1 MYDNAEEKSYM
12 KTSIFIAWLTL
23 FTALTISGVAIYYSV
38 SGLAAIF
45 SAAVIPIIVMGG
57 VLEVSKLVT
66 AVWLHRYW
74 GIATWWLKTY
84 LSIAVLVL
92 MLITSIGIFGFLS
105 KAHDTASGNATE
117 AIATVQ
123 RIDGQIAREENRIQ
137 ILEDRIAGLQSGNGF
152 DVSSSIEQQQEII
165 SGARGA
171 VQADIDYN
179 QTQITAINERL
190 DRDLEA
196 LETSLTADIQVQTD
210 KLVPLDELVASYRDE
225 EDSGFI
231 NRTDNRGEA
240 ERVLQEQKPE
250 RDAIAA
256 EITRLR
262 DSARDREAELRR
274 EASVAVREAQGNIND
289 YRAQTQETVDA
300 ATAEINRLRE
310 QSNSSQDDD
319 LAQIDE
325 WNVTI
330 DNIYNTIDS
339 LRDEKFDSEQAVR
352 LVESEVGPIRYIAEF
367 FTGTED
373 ADASLLET
381 AVSWLI
387 MVIIFVFDPLAVL
400 LLIASQY
407 TFEQRRKENQSLE
420 KPEPTDDPDPEPLG
434 SGFDMGPFGSE
445 HGRQHMLNS
454 KDNDIP
460 DLEDYDKMQKDIQ
473 SSPPSAVDDAANVMS
488 GFDLDFSKL
497 EPSVEEAKK
506 AFDNWE
512 LSKFHK
518 KLEKEVSVENDQV
531 SEPVPE
537 PVLEEP
543 EVITEDPE
551 LQAKIEETKQA
562 FKEYEGNKV
571 EEEVEEGPRVS
582 QGVTYEKVRDSD
594 YYIDPEGKQIHENAI
609 KEMHPELFLQADS
622 GARQAGTSF
631 GTTFPLIAV
640 KGDIFV
646 RVDQMPNRVF
656 KFEGKDWME
665 IDKELSDSYTF
676 DEEYIKYIIAQIK
689 TGEYDIDL
697 LSEAERYQVEVYL
710 TKNSG

>member
-1 MYDNAEEKSYM
+1 MNRAKYYDESINAKEPKNM
-12 KTSIFIAWLTL
+12 KANLFIAWLTL
-23 FTALTISGVAIYYSV
+23 LTALTISGVAIYYSV

-45 SAAVIPIIVMGG
+45 SAAVIPIIIMGG

-66 AVWLHRYW
+66 AVWLHRFW

-84 LSIAVLVL
+84 LSIAVVVL

-117 AIATVQ
+117 AIATVN

-137 ILEDRIAGLQSGNGF
+137 ILEDRINGLQSGDGF
-152 DVSSSIEQQQEII
+152 DVSSSIAQQQEII

-262 DSARDREAELRR
+262 DSARDRESELRR

-325 WNVTI
+325 WNITI

-339 LRDEKFDSEQAVR
+339 LRDEKFESEQAVR

-407 TFEQRRKENQSLE
+407 TFEQRRKENPSLE
-420 KPEPTDDPDPEPLG
+420 KSEIDDGPEPLQE
-434 SGFDMGPFGSE
+434 SVINQELEEAVE
-445 HGRQHMLNS
+445 HFAR
-454 KDNDIP
+454 P
-460 DLEDYDKMQKDIQ
+460 E
-473 SSPPSAVDDAANVMS
+473 
-488 GFDLDFSKL
+488 LDFTLL
-497 EPSVEEAKK
+497 ETRIEQAQK
-506 AFDNWE
+506 AIKDWE
-512 LSKFHK
+512 DSQ
-518 KLEKEVSVENDQV
+518 KEVLDSIEEVE
-531 SEPVPE
+531 PE
-537 PVLEEP
+537 PAEPEP
-543 EVITEDPE
+543 EVEEVETE
-551 LQAKIEETKQA
+551 
-562 FKEYEGNKV
+562 FKEYEGNK
-571 EEEVEEGPRVS
+571 EEETPEPEEIETT
-582 QGVTYEKVRDSD
+582 GVTIEQVISPDDESD
-594 YYIDPEGKQIHENAI
+594 YMLDPEGRSIHKDAL
-609 KEMHPELFLQADS
+609 KSLHPELFLQTDNSNAS
-622 GARQAGTSF
+622 STSF
-631 GTTFPLIAV
+631 GESFPTVAM
-640 KGDIFV
+640 KGDTFV
-646 RVDQMPNRVF
+646 RVDQMPNRVY
-656 KFEGKDWME
+656 KFEGKAWIE
-665 IDKELSDSYTF
+665 IQKEGTDTYLYN
-676 DEEYIKYIIAQIK
+676 EEYINHLVEKIQ
-689 TGEYDIDL
+689 TGEYDVDL
-697 LSEAERYQVEVYL
+697 LSDSERQQIEIYL
-710 TKNSG
+710 QNDKKG

>member
-45 SAAVIPIIVMGG
+45 SAAVIPIIIMGG

-105 KAHDTASGNATE
+105 KAHDTASGNATD
-117 AIATVQ
+117 AIATVE
-123 RIDGQIAREENRIQ
+123 RIDGQIAREENRIL
-137 ILEDRIAGLQSGNGF
+137 ILEERIAGLQSGEGF
-152 DVSSSIEQQQEII
+152 DVSASITQQETIRD
-165 SGARGA
+165 GAWER
-171 VQADIDYN
+171 VQGDIDYA
-179 QTQITAINERL
+179 QGQI
-190 DRDLEA
+190 D
-196 LETSLTADIQVQTD
+196 
-210 KLVPLDELVASYRDE
+210 
-225 EDSGFI
+225 
-231 NRTDNRGEA
+231 
-240 ERVLQEQKPE
+240 
-250 RDAIAA
+250 
-256 EITRLR
+256 RLR
-262 DSARDREAELRR
+262 DQLAVLDEAVNDLRNRGVEVITTDEGGTFRRAETETIDYVAQAEALYEQQKPQRESIADDI
-274 EASVAVREAQGNIND
+274 ATQQGNID
-289 YRAQTQETVDA
+289 RYRAQAQTTINDA
-300 ATAEINRLRE
+300 NAEINRLRE
-310 QSNSSQDDD
+310 QSTSSQDDD
-319 LAQIDE
+319 LNKIDE
-325 WNVTI
+325 WNADI
-330 DNIYNTIDS
+330 DNIYNVIDQ
-339 LRDEKFDSEQAVR
+339 LKDEKFESEQAVR

-367 FTGTED
+367 FTGTEE
-373 ADASLLET
+373 ADNNLLET

-434 SGFDMGPFGSE
+434 SGFDMEPFGSE
-445 HGRQHMLNS
+445 HGRQHMLKS
-454 KDNDIP
+454 KNDFP
-460 DLEDYDKMQKDIQ
+460 KDALEDYDKMQEDMQSKA
-473 SSPPSAVDDAANVMS
+473 SSPPSAVEDAANVMS
-488 GFDLDFSKL
+488 GFDLDFTKL
-497 EPSVEEAKK
+497 EPSVEEAKQ
-506 AFDNWE
+506 AFENWE

-518 KLEKEVSVENDQV
+518 RLEEEVSVENDQV

-551 LQAKIEETKQA
+551 LQAKIDETKQA

-571 EEEVEEGPRVS
+571 EEEVEEPARVS
-582 QGVTYEKVRDSD
+582 QGVTYEKVRDSE

-609 KEMHPELFLQADS
+609 KEMHPELQLQEDS

-665 IDKELSDSYTF
+665 IDKESTDSYTF

>member
-1 MYDNAEEKSYM
+1 MNRAKYYDESINAKEPKNM
-12 KTSIFIAWLTL
+12 KANLFIAWLTL
-23 FTALTISGVAIYYSV
+23 LTALTISGVAIYYSV

-45 SAAVIPIIVMGG
+45 SAAVIPIIIMGG

-66 AVWLHRYW
+66 AVWLHRFW

-84 LSIAVLVL
+84 LSIAVVVL

-117 AIATVQ
+117 AIATVN

-137 ILEDRIAGLQSGNGF
+137 ILEDRINGLQSGDGF
-152 DVSSSIEQQQEII
+152 DVSSSIAQQQEII

-262 DSARDREAELRR
+262 DSARDRESELRR

-325 WNVTI
+325 WNITI

-339 LRDEKFDSEQAVR
+339 LRDEKFESEQAVR

-407 TFEQRRKENQSLE
+407 TFEQRRKENPSLE
-420 KPEPTDDPDPEPLG
+420 KSEIDDGPEPLQE
-434 SGFDMGPFGSE
+434 SVINQELEEAVE
-445 HGRQHMLNS
+445 HFAR
-454 KDNDIP
+454 P
-460 DLEDYDKMQKDIQ
+460 E
-473 SSPPSAVDDAANVMS
+473 
-488 GFDLDFSKL
+488 LDFTLL
-497 EPSVEEAKK
+497 ETRIEQAQK
-506 AFDNWE
+506 AIKDWE
-512 LSKFHK
+512 DSQ
-518 KLEKEVSVENDQV
+518 KEVLDSIEEVE
-531 SEPVPE
+531 PE
-537 PVLEEP
+537 PAEP
-543 EVITEDPE
+543 EVEEVETE
-551 LQAKIEETKQA
+551 
-562 FKEYEGNKV
+562 FKEYEGNK
-571 EEEVEEGPRVS
+571 EEETPEPEEIETT
-582 QGVTYEKVRDSD
+582 GVTIEQVISPDDESD
-594 YYIDPEGKQIHENAI
+594 YMLDPEGRSIHKDAL
-609 KEMHPELFLQADS
+609 KSLHPELFLQTDNSNAS
-622 GARQAGTSF
+622 STSF
-631 GTTFPLIAV
+631 GESFPTVAM
-640 KGDIFV
+640 KGDTFV
-646 RVDQMPNRVF
+646 RVDQMPNRVY
-656 KFEGKDWME
+656 KFEGKAWIE
-665 IDKELSDSYTF
+665 IQKEGTDTYLYN
-676 DEEYIKYIIAQIK
+676 EEYINHLVEKIQ
-689 TGEYDIDL
+689 TGEYDVDL
-697 LSEAERYQVEVYL
+697 LSDSERQQIEIYL
-710 TKNSG
+710 QNDKKG

>member
-1 MYDNAEEKSYM
+1 
-12 KTSIFIAWLTL
+12 
-23 FTALTISGVAIYYSV
+23 
-38 SGLAAIF
+38 
-45 SAAVIPIIVMGG
+45 MGG

-66 AVWLHRYW
+66 AVWLHRFW

-84 LSIAVLVL
+84 LSIAVVVL

-117 AIATVQ
+117 AIATVT
-123 RIDGQIAREENRIQ
+123 RIDGQIAREENRIE
-137 ILEDRIAGLQSGNGF
+137 ILEDRINGLQSGEGF
-152 DVSSSIEQQQEII
+152 DVSSSISQQQEII

-210 KLVPLDELVASYRDE
+210 KLVPLDDLVASYRDE

-250 RDAIAA
+250 RDAIAS

-262 DSARDREAELRR
+262 DSTRDREAELRR

-319 LAQIDE
+319 LEQIDE
-325 WNVTI
+325 WNLTI
-330 DNIYNTIDS
+330 DDIYNTIDS
-339 LRDEKFDSEQAVR
+339 LRDEKFESEQAVR

-367 FTGTED
+367 FTGTDD

-407 TFEQRRKENQSLE
+407 TFEQRRKENPSLE
-420 KPEPTDDPDPEPLG
+420 KSEIDDGPEPLQE
-434 SGFDMGPFGSE
+434 SVINQELEEAVE
-445 HGRQHMLNS
+445 HFAR
-454 KDNDIP
+454 P
-460 DLEDYDKMQKDIQ
+460 E
-473 SSPPSAVDDAANVMS
+473 
-488 GFDLDFSKL
+488 LDFTALETRIKL
-497 EPSVEEAKK
+497 AKK
-506 AFDNWE
+506 SIKDWE
-512 LSKFHK
+512 DSQQEIF
-518 KLEKEVSVENDQV
+518 EVAEEV
-531 SEPVPE
+531 
-537 PVLEEP
+537 EP
-543 EVITEDPE
+543 EVEEVETE
-551 LQAKIEETKQA
+551 

-571 EEEVEEGPRVS
+571 EEETPEPEDIETT
-582 QGVTYEKVRDSD
+582 GVTIEQVKSEADESD
-594 YYIDPEGKQIHENAI
+594 YMLDPEGRSIHKDAL
-609 KEMHPELFLQADS
+609 KSLHPELFLQTDNSNAS
-622 GARQAGTSF
+622 STSF
-631 GTTFPLIAV
+631 GESFPTVAM
-640 KGDIFV
+640 KGDTFV
-646 RVDQMPNRVF
+646 RVDQMPNRVY
-656 KFEGKDWME
+656 KFEGKAWIE
-665 IDKELSDSYTF
+665 IQKEGTDTYLYN
-676 DEEYIKYIIAQIK
+676 EEYINHLVEKIQ
-689 TGEYDIDL
+689 TGEYDVDL
-697 LSEAERYQVEVYL
+697 LSDSERQQIEIYL
-710 TKNSG
+710 QNDKKG

>member
-1 MYDNAEEKSYM
+1 MNRAKYYDKSINAKEPKNM
-12 KTSIFIAWLTL
+12 KANLFIAWLTL
-23 FTALTISGVAIYYSV
+23 LTALTISGVAIYYSV

-45 SAAVIPIIVMGG
+45 SAAVIPIIIMGG

-66 AVWLHRYW
+66 AVWLHRFW

-84 LSIAVLVL
+84 LSIAVVVL

-117 AIATVQ
+117 AIATVT
-123 RIDGQIAREENRIQ
+123 RIDGQIAREENRIE
-137 ILEDRIAGLQSGNGF
+137 ILEDRINGLQSGDGF
-152 DVSSSIEQQQEII
+152 DVSSSISQQQEII

-210 KLVPLDELVASYRDE
+210 KLVPLDDLVASYRDE

-250 RDAIAA
+250 RDAIAS

-262 DSARDREAELRR
+262 DSTRDREAELRR

-319 LAQIDE
+319 LEQIDE
-325 WNVTI
+325 WNLTI
-330 DNIYNTIDS
+330 DDIYNTIDS
-339 LRDEKFDSEQAVR
+339 LRDEKFESEQAVR

-367 FTGTED
+367 FTGTDD

-407 TFEQRRKENQSLE
+407 TFEQRRKENPSLE
-420 KPEPTDDPDPEPLG
+420 KSEIDDGPEPLQE
-434 SGFDMGPFGSE
+434 SVINQELEEAVE
-445 HGRQHMLNS
+445 HFAR
-454 KDNDIP
+454 P
-460 DLEDYDKMQKDIQ
+460 E
-473 SSPPSAVDDAANVMS
+473 
-488 GFDLDFSKL
+488 LDFTALETRIKL
-497 EPSVEEAKK
+497 AKK
-506 AFDNWE
+506 SIKDWE
-512 LSKFHK
+512 DSQQEIF
-518 KLEKEVSVENDQV
+518 EVAEEV
-531 SEPVPE
+531 
-537 PVLEEP
+537 EP
-543 EVITEDPE
+543 EVEEVETE
-551 LQAKIEETKQA
+551 

-571 EEEVEEGPRVS
+571 EEETPEPEDIETT
-582 QGVTYEKVRDSD
+582 GVTIEQVKSEADESD
-594 YYIDPEGKQIHENAI
+594 YMLDPEGRSIHKDAL
-609 KEMHPELFLQADS
+609 KSLHPELFLQTDNSNAS
-622 GARQAGTSF
+622 STSF
-631 GTTFPLIAV
+631 GESFPTVAM
-640 KGDIFV
+640 KGDTFV
-646 RVDQMPNRVF
+646 RVDQMPNRVY
-656 KFEGKDWME
+656 KFEGKAWIE
-665 IDKELSDSYTF
+665 IQKEGTDTYLYN
-676 DEEYIKYIIAQIK
+676 EEYINHLVEKIQ
-689 TGEYDIDL
+689 TGEYDVDL
-697 LSEAERYQVEVYL
+697 LSDSERQQIEIYL
-710 TKNSG
+710 QNDKKG

>member
-1 MYDNAEEKSYM
+1 MNKESQFLAY
-12 KTSIFIAWLTL
+12 LTL
-23 FTALTISGVAIYYSV
+23 VTALTISGVAIYYSV

-45 SAAVIPIIVMGG
+45 SAAVIPIIIMGG

-74 GIATWWLKTY
+74 AISTWWLKAY

-117 AIATVQ
+117 AIATVT
-123 RIDGQIAREENRIQ
+123 RIDGQIAREENRIE
-137 ILEDRIAGLQSGNGF
+137 ILEDRINSLQSSDGF

-165 SGARGA
+165 AGARDA

-196 LETSLTADIQVQTD
+196 LETSLTADIKVQTD
-210 KLVPLDELVASYRDE
+210 KLIPLDDLVASYRDE
-225 EDSGFI
+225 EDSGFL

-240 ERVLQEQKPE
+240 ERVLQEQKLE

-256 EITRLR
+256 EINRLR
-262 DSARDREAELRR
+262 DSTRERESELRR

-289 YRAQTQETVDA
+289 YRAQTQSTVDA

-319 LAQIDE
+319 LTQIDD
-325 WNVTI
+325 WNITI
-330 DNIYNTIDS
+330 DNIYTTIDT
-339 LRDEKFDSEQAVR
+339 LKDEKFESEQAVR

-407 TFEQRRKENQSLE
+407 TFEQRRKERFPDGEPELK
-420 KPEPTDDPDPEPLG
+420 KPEPFKESLVTQELEEAVEHFARPE
-434 SGFDMGPFGSE
+434 
-445 HGRQHMLNS
+445 
-454 KDNDIP
+454 
-460 DLEDYDKMQKDIQ
+460 
-473 SSPPSAVDDAANVMS
+473 
-488 GFDLDFSKL
+488 LDFTSL
-497 EPSVEEAKK
+497 QTRIDLAKK
-506 AFDNWE
+506 AVSDWE
-512 LSKFHK
+512 KSQKELT
-518 KLEKEVSVENDQV
+518 EVSAEKNQV
-531 SEPVPE
+531 SEPV
-537 PVLEEP
+537 V
-543 EVITEDPE
+543 
-551 LQAKIEETKQA
+551 
-562 FKEYEGNKV
+562 
-571 EEEVEEGPRVS
+571 EEVEKPKPAIIATEIETE
-582 QGVTYEKVRDSD
+582 GVTTLIPEKVDNDSD
-594 YYIDPEGKQIHENAI
+594 YTLDPDGKSIRKDAL
-609 KEMHPELFLQADS
+609 KSMHPELFLNTDT
-622 GARQAGTSF
+622 ARASSTKF
-631 GTTFPLIAV
+631 GQEFPLTAT

-646 RVDQMPNRVF
+646 RVDQMPNRVY
-656 KFEGKDWME
+656 KFEGKSWIEME
-665 IDKELSDSYTF
+665 KEASDTYLY
-676 DEEYIKYIIAQIK
+676 DEEYIKHLVAKIQ
-689 TGEYDIDL
+689 TGEYDVDL
-697 LSEAERYQVEVYL
+697 LSDSERQQIEIYL
-710 TKNSG
+710 TDNKG

>member
-1 MYDNAEEKSYM
+1 MNRAKYYDESINAKEPKNM
-12 KTSIFIAWLTL
+12 KANLFIAWLTL
-23 FTALTISGVAIYYSV
+23 LTALTISGVAIYYSV

-45 SAAVIPIIVMGG
+45 SAAVIPIIIMGG

-66 AVWLHRYW
+66 AVWLHRFW

-84 LSIAVLVL
+84 LSIAVVVL

-117 AIATVQ
+117 AIATVT
-123 RIDGQIAREENRIQ
+123 RIDGQIAREENRIE
-137 ILEDRIAGLQSGNGF
+137 ILEDRINGLQSGDGF
-152 DVSSSIEQQQEII
+152 DVSSSISQQQEII

-210 KLVPLDELVASYRDE
+210 KLVPLDDLVASYRDE

-262 DSARDREAELRR
+262 DSTRDREAELRR

-319 LAQIDE
+319 LEQIDE
-325 WNVTI
+325 WNLTI
-330 DNIYNTIDS
+330 DDIYNTIDS
-339 LRDEKFDSEQAVR
+339 LRDEKFESEQAVR

-367 FTGTED
+367 FTGTDD

-407 TFEQRRKENQSLE
+407 TFEQRRKENPSLE
-420 KPEPTDDPDPEPLG
+420 KSEIDDEPEPLQE
-434 SGFDMGPFGSE
+434 SVINQELEEAVE
-445 HGRQHMLNS
+445 HFAR
-454 KDNDIP
+454 P
-460 DLEDYDKMQKDIQ
+460 E
-473 SSPPSAVDDAANVMS
+473 
-488 GFDLDFSKL
+488 LDFTALETRIKL
-497 EPSVEEAKK
+497 AKK
-506 AFDNWE
+506 SIKDWE
-512 LSKFHK
+512 DSQQEIF
-518 KLEKEVSVENDQV
+518 EVAEEV
-531 SEPVPE
+531 
-537 PVLEEP
+537 EP
-543 EVITEDPE
+543 EVEEVETE
-551 LQAKIEETKQA
+551 

-571 EEEVEEGPRVS
+571 EEETPEPEDIETT
-582 QGVTYEKVRDSD
+582 GVTIEQVKSEADESD
-594 YYIDPEGKQIHENAI
+594 YMLDPEGRSIHKDAL
-609 KEMHPELFLQADS
+609 KSLHPELFLQTDNSNAS
-622 GARQAGTSF
+622 STSF
-631 GTTFPLIAV
+631 GESFPTVAM
-640 KGDIFV
+640 KGDTFV
-646 RVDQMPNRVF
+646 RVDQMPNRVY
-656 KFEGKDWME
+656 KFEGKAWIE
-665 IDKELSDSYTF
+665 IQKEGTDTYLYN
-676 DEEYIKYIIAQIK
+676 EEYINHLVEKIQ
-689 TGEYDIDL
+689 TGEYDVDL
-697 LSEAERYQVEVYL
+697 LSDSERQQIEIYL
-710 TKNSG
+710 QNDKKG

>member
-1 MYDNAEEKSYM
+1 MNRAKYYDESINAKEPKNM
-12 KTSIFIAWLTL
+12 KANLFIAWLTL
-23 FTALTISGVAIYYSV
+23 LTALTISGVAIYYSV

-45 SAAVIPIIVMGG
+45 SAAVIPIIIMGG

-66 AVWLHRYW
+66 AVWLHRFW

-84 LSIAVLVL
+84 LSVAVVVL

-117 AIATVQ
+117 AIATVN

-137 ILEDRIAGLQSGNGF
+137 ILEDRINGLQSGDGF
-152 DVSSSIEQQQEII
+152 DVSSSIAQQQEII

-262 DSARDREAELRR
+262 DSARDRESELRR

-325 WNVTI
+325 WNITI

-339 LRDEKFDSEQAVR
+339 LRDEKFESEQAVR

-407 TFEQRRKENQSLE
+407 TFEQRRKENPSLE
-420 KPEPTDDPDPEPLG
+420 KSEIDDGPEPLQE
-434 SGFDMGPFGSE
+434 SVINQELEEAVE
-445 HGRQHMLNS
+445 HFAR
-454 KDNDIP
+454 P
-460 DLEDYDKMQKDIQ
+460 E
-473 SSPPSAVDDAANVMS
+473 
-488 GFDLDFSKL
+488 LDFTLL
-497 EPSVEEAKK
+497 ETRIEQAQK
-506 AFDNWE
+506 AIKDWE
-512 LSKFHK
+512 DSQ
-518 KLEKEVSVENDQV
+518 KEVLDSIEEVE
-531 SEPVPE
+531 PE
-537 PVLEEP
+537 PAEP
-543 EVITEDPE
+543 EVEEVETE
-551 LQAKIEETKQA
+551 
-562 FKEYEGNKV
+562 FKEYEGNK
-571 EEEVEEGPRVS
+571 EEETPEPEEIETT
-582 QGVTYEKVRDSD
+582 GVTIEQVISPDDESD
-594 YYIDPEGKQIHENAI
+594 YMLDPEGRSIHKDAL
-609 KEMHPELFLQADS
+609 KSLHPELFLQTDNSKAS
-622 GARQAGTSF
+622 STSF
-631 GTTFPLIAV
+631 GESFPTVAM
-640 KGDIFV
+640 KGDTFV
-646 RVDQMPNRVF
+646 RVDQMPNRVY
-656 KFEGKDWME
+656 KFEGKAWIE
-665 IDKELSDSYTF
+665 IQKEGTDTYLYN
-676 DEEYIKYIIAQIK
+676 EEYINHLVEKIQ
-689 TGEYDIDL
+689 TGEYDVDL
-697 LSEAERYQVEVYL
+697 LSDSERQQIEIYL
-710 TKNSG
+710 QNDKKG

>member
-1 MYDNAEEKSYM
+1 MKRAKYYDESINAKEPKNM
-12 KTSIFIAWLTL
+12 KANLFIAWLTL
-23 FTALTISGVAIYYSV
+23 LTALTISGVAIYYSV

-45 SAAVIPIIVMGG
+45 SAAVIPIIIMGG

-66 AVWLHRYW
+66 AVWLHRFW

-84 LSIAVLVL
+84 LSIAVVVL

-117 AIATVQ
+117 AIATVT
-123 RIDGQIAREENRIQ
+123 RIDGQIAREENRIE
-137 ILEDRIAGLQSGNGF
+137 ILEDRINGLQSGDGF
-152 DVSSSIEQQQEII
+152 DVSSSISQQQEII

-210 KLVPLDELVASYRDE
+210 KLVPLDDLVASYRDE
-225 EDSGFI
+225 EDTGFI

-262 DSARDREAELRR
+262 NSARDREAELRR

-319 LAQIDE
+319 LEQIDE
-325 WNVTI
+325 WNLTI
-330 DNIYNTIDS
+330 DGIYNTIDS
-339 LRDEKFDSEQAVR
+339 LRDEKFESEQAVR

-373 ADASLLET
+373 ADAGLLET

-407 TFEQRRKENQSLE
+407 TFEQRRKENPSLE
-420 KPEPTDDPDPEPLG
+420 KFEIDDGPEPLQE
-434 SGFDMGPFGSE
+434 SVINQELEEAVE
-445 HGRQHMLNS
+445 HFAR
-454 KDNDIP
+454 P
-460 DLEDYDKMQKDIQ
+460 E
-473 SSPPSAVDDAANVMS
+473 
-488 GFDLDFSKL
+488 LDFTALETRIKL
-497 EPSVEEAKK
+497 AKK
-506 AFDNWE
+506 AIKDWE
-512 LSKFHK
+512 DSQQEIF
-518 KLEKEVSVENDQV
+518 EVAEEVE
-531 SEPVPE
+531 P
-537 PVLEEP
+537 EP
-543 EVITEDPE
+543 EVEEVETE
-551 LQAKIEETKQA
+551 

-571 EEEVEEGPRVS
+571 EEETPEPEDIETT
-582 QGVTYEKVRDSD
+582 GVTIEQVKSEDDESD
-594 YYIDPEGKQIHENAI
+594 YMLDPEGRSIHKDAL
-609 KEMHPELFLQADS
+609 KSLHPELFLQTDNSNAS
-622 GARQAGTSF
+622 STSF
-631 GTTFPLIAV
+631 GESFPTVAM
-640 KGDIFV
+640 KGDTFV
-646 RVDQMPNRVF
+646 RVDQMPNRVY
-656 KFEGKDWME
+656 KFEGNAWIE
-665 IDKELSDSYTF
+665 IQKEGTDTYLYN
-676 DEEYIKYIIAQIK
+676 EEYINHLVEKIQ
-689 TGEYDIDL
+689 TGEYDVDL
-697 LSEAERYQVEVYL
+697 LSDSERQQIEIYL
-710 TKNSG
+710 QNDKKG

>member
-1 MYDNAEEKSYM
+1 MYDNAEETNYM

-23 FTALTISGVAIYYSV
+23 VTALTISGVAIYYSV

-45 SAAVIPIIVMGG
+45 SAAVIPIIIMGG

-123 RIDGQIAREENRIQ
+123 RIDGQIAREENRIE
-137 ILEDRIAGLQSGNGF
+137 ILEDRIAGLNSGDGF
-152 DVSSSIEQQQEII
+152 DVSGSITQQQEII
-165 SGARGA
+165 AGARGA

-190 DRDLEA
+190 DRYLEA

-250 RDAIAA
+250 RDAIAT

-262 DSARDREAELRR
+262 DSARDRESELRR

-289 YRAQTQETVDA
+289 YRAQTQDTVDA
-300 ATAEINRLRE
+300 ATAEINRLRQ

-319 LAQIDE
+319 LEQIDE
-325 WNVTI
+325 WNLTI
-330 DNIYNTIDS
+330 DGIYNTIDS
-339 LRDEKFDSEQAVR
+339 LRDEKFESEQAVR

-373 ADASLLET
+373 ADAGLLET

-407 TFEQRRKENQSLE
+407 TFEQRRKENPSLE
-420 KPEPTDDPDPEPLG
+420 KPEPPEEPDPQPLG
-434 SGFDMGPFGSE
+434 EGFDMDPFGMADQLIE
-445 HGRQHMLNS
+445 
-454 KDNDIP
+454 DDEVE
-460 DLEDYDKMQKDIQ
+460 EDYKAMKEDIQ
-473 SSPPSAVDDAANVMS
+473 SSPPSAVDDAANIMS
-488 GFDLDFSKL
+488 GFDLDFTKL
-497 EPSVEEAKK
+497 EPSIAEAKE
-506 AFDNWE
+506 AFENWE

-518 KLEKEVSVENDQV
+518 KLEEEVSVENDQV
-531 SEPVPE
+531 LEPVPE
-537 PVLEEP
+537 PVVESPITTNP
-543 EVITEDPE
+543 EF
-551 LQAKIEETKQA
+551 QAKIDETKKA
-562 FKEYEGNKV
+562 FKEYEGNKKV
-571 EEEVEEGPRVS
+571 EEEEKVVDAPRVS
-582 QGVTYEKVRDSD
+582 QGVTYEKIRDSE
-594 YYIDPEGKQIHENAI
+594 YYIDPEGKQIHENAL
-609 KEMHPELFLQADS
+609 KAQHPNLFLQADS

-631 GTTFPLIAV
+631 GTAFPMIAV

-646 RVDQMPNRVF
+646 RVDQMPNRVY

-665 IDKELSDSYTF
+665 IDKDSSDSYTF

-697 LSEAERYQVEVYL
+697 LSEAERHQVEIYL
-710 TKNSG
+710 TKTDG

>member
-1 MYDNAEEKSYM
+1 MNRAKYYDESINAKEPKNM
-12 KTSIFIAWLTL
+12 KANLFIAWLTL
-23 FTALTISGVAIYYSV
+23 LTALTISGVAIYYSV

-45 SAAVIPIIVMGG
+45 SAAVIPIIIMGG

-66 AVWLHRYW
+66 AVWLHRFW

-84 LSIAVLVL
+84 LSIAVVVL

-117 AIATVQ
+117 AIATVT
-123 RIDGQIAREENRIQ
+123 RIDGQIAREENRIE
-137 ILEDRIAGLQSGNGF
+137 ILEDRINGLQSGDGF
-152 DVSSSIEQQQEII
+152 DVSSSISQQQEII

-210 KLVPLDELVASYRDE
+210 KLVPLDDLVASYRDE

-262 DSARDREAELRR
+262 DSTRDREAELRR

-319 LAQIDE
+319 LEQIDE
-325 WNVTI
+325 WNLTI
-330 DNIYNTIDS
+330 DDIYNTIDS
-339 LRDEKFDSEQAVR
+339 LRDEKFESEQAVR

-367 FTGTED
+367 FTGTDD

-407 TFEQRRKENQSLE
+407 TFEQRRKENPSLE
-420 KPEPTDDPDPEPLG
+420 KSEIDDGPEPLQE
-434 SGFDMGPFGSE
+434 SVINQELEEAVE
-445 HGRQHMLNS
+445 HFAR
-454 KDNDIP
+454 P
-460 DLEDYDKMQKDIQ
+460 E
-473 SSPPSAVDDAANVMS
+473 
-488 GFDLDFSKL
+488 LDFTALETRIKL
-497 EPSVEEAKK
+497 AKK
-506 AFDNWE
+506 SIKDWE
-512 LSKFHK
+512 DSQQEIF
-518 KLEKEVSVENDQV
+518 EVAEEV
-531 SEPVPE
+531 
-537 PVLEEP
+537 EP
-543 EVITEDPE
+543 EVEEVETE
-551 LQAKIEETKQA
+551 

-571 EEEVEEGPRVS
+571 EEETPEPEDIETT
-582 QGVTYEKVRDSD
+582 GVTIEQVKSEADESD
-594 YYIDPEGKQIHENAI
+594 YMLDPEGRSIHKDAL
-609 KEMHPELFLQADS
+609 KSLHPELFLQTDNSNAS
-622 GARQAGTSF
+622 STSF
-631 GTTFPLIAV
+631 GESFPTVAM
-640 KGDIFV
+640 KGDTFV
-646 RVDQMPNRVF
+646 RVDQMPNRVY
-656 KFEGKDWME
+656 KFEGKAWIE
-665 IDKELSDSYTF
+665 IQKEGTDTYLYN
-676 DEEYIKYIIAQIK
+676 EEYINHLVEKIQ
-689 TGEYDIDL
+689 TGEYDVDL
-697 LSEAERYQVEVYL
+697 LSDSERQQIEIYL
-710 TKNSG
+710 QNDKKG

>member
-1 MYDNAEEKSYM
+1 MD
-12 KTSIFIAWLTL
+12 
-23 FTALTISGVAIYYSV
+23 YS
-38 SGLAAIF
+38 
-45 SAAVIPIIVMGG
+45 
-57 VLEVSKLVT
+57 LVT
-66 AVWLHRYW
+66 GLMY
-74 GIATWWLKTY
+74 
-84 LSIAVLVL
+84 LVL
-92 MLITSIGIFGFLS
+92 LLNN
-105 KAHDTASGNATE
+105 KKLLA
-117 AIATVQ
+117 
-123 RIDGQIAREENRIQ
+123 
-137 ILEDRIAGLQSGNGF
+137 
-152 DVSSSIEQQQEII
+152 
-165 SGARGA
+165 GARGA

-262 DSARDREAELRR
+262 DSARDRESELRR

-325 WNVTI
+325 WNITI

-339 LRDEKFDSEQAVR
+339 LRDEKFESEQAVR

-407 TFEQRRKENQSLE
+407 TFEQRRKEDSSLE
-420 KPEPTDDPDPEPLG
+420 KPEPPKDPDPEPLG
-434 SGFDMGPFGSE
+434 SGFDMEPFGSE
-445 HGRQHMLNS
+445 HGRQHMLKS
-454 KDNDIP
+454 KNDIP
-460 DLEDYDKMQKDIQ
+460 KDTLDDYDKMQADMR
-473 SSPPSAVDDAANVMS
+473 SNPSAVDDAANVMS
-488 GFDLDFSKL
+488 GFDLDFAKL
-497 EPSVEEAKK
+497 EPSITEAKE
-506 AFDNWE
+506 AFENWE

-518 KLEKEVSVENDQV
+518 RLEEEVSVEKDQV
-531 SEPVPE
+531 SEPGPE

-543 EVITEDPE
+543 EPISKDPE
-551 LQAKIEETKQA
+551 FLKKIEDTKQA
-562 FKEYEGNKV
+562 FKEYEGNK
-571 EEEVEEGPRVS
+571 EEEVEEPARVS
-582 QGVTYEKVRDSD
+582 QGHTYQKVRDSE
-594 YYIDPEGKQIHENAI
+594 YYIDPEGKQIHENAL
-609 KEMHPELFLQADS
+609 KAQHPDLFLQADS

-631 GTTFPLIAV
+631 GTTFPMIAI

-665 IDKELSDSYTF
+665 IDKESTDSYTF

-697 LSEAERYQVEVYL
+697 LSEAERHQVEIYL

>member
-1 MYDNAEEKSYM
+1 MNRAKYYDESINAKEPKNM
-12 KTSIFIAWLTL
+12 KANLFIAWLTL
-23 FTALTISGVAIYYSV
+23 LTALTISGVAIYYSV

-45 SAAVIPIIVMGG
+45 SAAVIPIIIMGG

-66 AVWLHRYW
+66 AVWLHRFW
-74 GIATWWLKTY
+74 DIATWWLKTY
-84 LSIAVLVL
+84 LSIAVVVL

-117 AIATVQ
+117 AIATVN

-137 ILEDRIAGLQSGNGF
+137 ILEDRINGLQSGDGF
-152 DVSSSIEQQQEII
+152 DVSSSIAQQQEII

-262 DSARDREAELRR
+262 DSARDRESELRR

-339 LRDEKFDSEQAVR
+339 LRDEKFESEQAVR

-407 TFEQRRKENQSLE
+407 TFEQRRKENPSLE
-420 KPEPTDDPDPEPLG
+420 KSEIDDGPEPLQESVINQELEEAVEHFARPELDFTLLETRIEQAQKAIKDWEDSQKEVLDSIEEVEPEPAEPEPTEP
-434 SGFDMGPFGSE
+434 
-445 HGRQHMLNS
+445 
-454 KDNDIP
+454 
-460 DLEDYDKMQKDIQ
+460 
-473 SSPPSAVDDAANVMS
+473 
-488 GFDLDFSKL
+488 
-497 EPSVEEAKK
+497 
-506 AFDNWE
+506 
-512 LSKFHK
+512 
-518 KLEKEVSVENDQV
+518 
-531 SEPVPE
+531 
-537 PVLEEP
+537 EP
-543 EVITEDPE
+543 EVEEVETE
-551 LQAKIEETKQA
+551 
-562 FKEYEGNKV
+562 FKEYEGNK
-571 EEEVEEGPRVS
+571 EEETPEPEEIETTD
-582 QGVTYEKVRDSD
+582 VTIEQVISPDDESD
-594 YYIDPEGKQIHENAI
+594 YMLDPEGRSIHKDAL
-609 KEMHPELFLQADS
+609 KSLHPELFLQTDNSKAS
-622 GARQAGTSF
+622 STSF
-631 GTTFPLIAV
+631 GESFPTVAM
-640 KGDIFV
+640 KGDTFV
-646 RVDQMPNRVF
+646 RVDQMPNRVY
-656 KFEGKDWME
+656 KFEGKAWIE
-665 IDKELSDSYTF
+665 IQKEGTDTYLYN
-676 DEEYIKYIIAQIK
+676 EEYINHLVEKIQ
-689 TGEYDIDL
+689 TGEYDVDL
-697 LSEAERYQVEVYL
+697 LSDSERQQIEIYL
-710 TKNSG
+710 QNDKKG

>member
-1 MYDNAEEKSYM
+1 MNRAKYYDESINAKEPKNM
-12 KTSIFIAWLTL
+12 KANLFIAWLTL
-23 FTALTISGVAIYYSV
+23 LTALTISGVAIYYSV

-45 SAAVIPIIVMGG
+45 SAAVIPIIIMGG

-66 AVWLHRYW
+66 AVWLHRFW

-84 LSIAVLVL
+84 LSIAVVVL

-117 AIATVQ
+117 AIATVN

-137 ILEDRIAGLQSGNGF
+137 ILEDRINGLQSGDGF
-152 DVSSSIEQQQEII
+152 DVSSSIAQQQEII

-262 DSARDREAELRR
+262 DSARDRESELRR

-325 WNVTI
+325 WNLTI
-330 DNIYNTIDS
+330 DGIYNTIDG
-339 LRDEKFDSEQAVR
+339 LRDEKFESEQAVR

-373 ADASLLET
+373 ADASLLEK

-407 TFEQRRKENQSLE
+407 TFEQRRKENPSLE
-420 KPEPTDDPDPEPLG
+420 KSEIDDGPEPLQE
-434 SGFDMGPFGSE
+434 SVINQELEEAVE
-445 HGRQHMLNS
+445 HFAR
-454 KDNDIP
+454 P
-460 DLEDYDKMQKDIQ
+460 E
-473 SSPPSAVDDAANVMS
+473 
-488 GFDLDFSKL
+488 LDFTLL
-497 EPSVEEAKK
+497 ETRIEQAQK
-506 AFDNWE
+506 AIKDWE
-512 LSKFHK
+512 DSQ
-518 KLEKEVSVENDQV
+518 KEVLDSIEEVE
-531 SEPVPE
+531 PE
-537 PVLEEP
+537 PAEP
-543 EVITEDPE
+543 EVEEVETE
-551 LQAKIEETKQA
+551 
-562 FKEYEGNKV
+562 FKEYEGNK
-571 EEEVEEGPRVS
+571 EEETPEPEEIETT
-582 QGVTYEKVRDSD
+582 GVTIEQVISPDDESD
-594 YYIDPEGKQIHENAI
+594 YMLDPEGRSIHKDAL
-609 KEMHPELFLQADS
+609 KSLHPELFLQTDNSNAS
-622 GARQAGTSF
+622 STSF
-631 GTTFPLIAV
+631 GESFPTVAM
-640 KGDIFV
+640 KGDTFV
-646 RVDQMPNRVF
+646 RVDQMPNRVY
-656 KFEGKDWME
+656 KFEGKAWIE
-665 IDKELSDSYTF
+665 IQKEGTDTYLYN
-676 DEEYIKYIIAQIK
+676 EEYINHLVEKIQ
-689 TGEYDIDL
+689 TGEYDVDL
-697 LSEAERYQVEVYL
+697 LSDSERQQIEIYL
-710 TKNSG
+710 QNDKKG

>member
-1 MYDNAEEKSYM
+1 MNRAKYYDESINAKEPKNM
-12 KTSIFIAWLTL
+12 KANLFIAWLTL
-23 FTALTISGVAIYYSV
+23 LTALTISGVAIYYSV

-45 SAAVIPIIVMGG
+45 SAAVIPIIIMGG

-66 AVWLHRYW
+66 AVWLHRFW

-84 LSIAVLVL
+84 LSIAVVVL

-117 AIATVQ
+117 AIATVT
-123 RIDGQIAREENRIQ
+123 RIDGQIAREENRIE
-137 ILEDRIAGLQSGNGF
+137 ILEDRINGLQSGEGF
-152 DVSSSIEQQQEII
+152 DVSSSISQQQEII

-210 KLVPLDELVASYRDE
+210 KLVPLDDLVASYRDE

-262 DSARDREAELRR
+262 DSTRDREAELRR

-319 LAQIDE
+319 LEQIDE
-325 WNVTI
+325 WNLTI
-330 DNIYNTIDS
+330 DDIYNTIDS
-339 LRDEKFDSEQAVR
+339 LRDEKFESEQAVR

-367 FTGTED
+367 FTGTDD

-407 TFEQRRKENQSLE
+407 TFEQRRKENPSLE
-420 KPEPTDDPDPEPLG
+420 KSEIDDGPEPLQE
-434 SGFDMGPFGSE
+434 SVINQELEEAVE
-445 HGRQHMLNS
+445 HFAR
-454 KDNDIP
+454 P
-460 DLEDYDKMQKDIQ
+460 E
-473 SSPPSAVDDAANVMS
+473 
-488 GFDLDFSKL
+488 LDFTALETRIKL
-497 EPSVEEAKK
+497 AKK
-506 AFDNWE
+506 SIKDWE
-512 LSKFHK
+512 DSQQEIF
-518 KLEKEVSVENDQV
+518 EVAEEV
-531 SEPVPE
+531 
-537 PVLEEP
+537 EP
-543 EVITEDPE
+543 EVEEVETE
-551 LQAKIEETKQA
+551 

-571 EEEVEEGPRVS
+571 EEETPEPEDIETT
-582 QGVTYEKVRDSD
+582 GVTIEQVKSEADESD
-594 YYIDPEGKQIHENAI
+594 YMLDPEGRSIHKDAL
-609 KEMHPELFLQADS
+609 KSLHPELFLQTDNSNAS
-622 GARQAGTSF
+622 STSF
-631 GTTFPLIAV
+631 GESFPTVAM
-640 KGDIFV
+640 KGDTFV
-646 RVDQMPNRVF
+646 RVDQMPNRVY
-656 KFEGKDWME
+656 KFEGKAWIE
-665 IDKELSDSYTF
+665 IQKEGTDTYLYN
-676 DEEYIKYIIAQIK
+676 EEYINHLVEKIQ
-689 TGEYDIDL
+689 TGEYDVDL
-697 LSEAERYQVEVYL
+697 LSDSERQQIEIYL
-710 TKNSG
+710 QNDKKG

>member
-1 MYDNAEEKSYM
+1 MNRAKYYDESINAKEPKNM
-12 KTSIFIAWLTL
+12 KANLFIAWLTL
-23 FTALTISGVAIYYSV
+23 LTALTISGVAIYYSV

-45 SAAVIPIIVMGG
+45 SAAVIPIIIMGG

-66 AVWLHRYW
+66 AVWLHRFW

-84 LSIAVLVL
+84 LSIAVVVL

-117 AIATVQ
+117 AIATVT

-137 ILEDRIAGLQSGNGF
+137 ILEDRINGLQSGDGF
-152 DVSSSIEQQQEII
+152 DVSSSIAQQQEII

-196 LETSLTADIQVQTD
+196 LENSLTADIQVQTD

-262 DSARDREAELRR
+262 DSARDRESELRR
-274 EASVAVREAQGNIND
+274 EASAAVREAQGNIND

-325 WNVTI
+325 WNITI

-339 LRDEKFDSEQAVR
+339 LRDEKFESEQAVR

-407 TFEQRRKENQSLE
+407 TFEQRRKENPSLE
-420 KPEPTDDPDPEPLG
+420 KSEIDDGPEPLQE
-434 SGFDMGPFGSE
+434 SVINQELEEAVE
-445 HGRQHMLNS
+445 HFAR
-454 KDNDIP
+454 P
-460 DLEDYDKMQKDIQ
+460 E
-473 SSPPSAVDDAANVMS
+473 
-488 GFDLDFSKL
+488 LDFTLL
-497 EPSVEEAKK
+497 ETRIEQAQK
-506 AFDNWE
+506 AIKDWE
-512 LSKFHK
+512 DSQ
-518 KLEKEVSVENDQV
+518 KEVLDSIEEVE
-531 SEPVPE
+531 PE
-537 PVLEEP
+537 PAEPEP
-543 EVITEDPE
+543 EVEEVETE
-551 LQAKIEETKQA
+551 
-562 FKEYEGNKV
+562 FKEYEGNK
-571 EEEVEEGPRVS
+571 EEETPEPEEIETT
-582 QGVTYEKVRDSD
+582 GVTIEQVISPDDESD
-594 YYIDPEGKQIHENAI
+594 YMLDPEGRSIHKDAL
-609 KEMHPELFLQADS
+609 KSLHPELFLQTDNSNAS
-622 GARQAGTSF
+622 STSF
-631 GTTFPLIAV
+631 GESFPTVAM
-640 KGDIFV
+640 KGDTFV
-646 RVDQMPNRVF
+646 RVDQMPNRVY
-656 KFEGKDWME
+656 KFEGKAWIE
-665 IDKELSDSYTF
+665 IQKEGTDTYLYN
-676 DEEYIKYIIAQIK
+676 EEYINHLVEKIQ
-689 TGEYDIDL
+689 TGEYDVDL
-697 LSEAERYQVEVYL
+697 LSDSERQQIEIYL
-710 TKNSG
+710 QNDKKG

>member
-1 MYDNAEEKSYM
+1 MNRAKYYDESINAKEPKNM
-12 KTSIFIAWLTL
+12 KANLFIAWLTL
-23 FTALTISGVAIYYSV
+23 LTALTISGVAIYYSV

-45 SAAVIPIIVMGG
+45 SEAVIPIIIMGG

-66 AVWLHRYW
+66 AVWLHRFW

-84 LSIAVLVL
+84 LSIAVVVL

-117 AIATVQ
+117 AIATVN

-137 ILEDRIAGLQSGNGF
+137 ILEDRINGLQSGDGF
-152 DVSSSIEQQQEII
+152 DVSSSIAQQQEII

-262 DSARDREAELRR
+262 DSARDRESELRR

-289 YRAQTQETVDA
+289 YRAQTQSTVDA

-319 LAQIDE
+319 LEQIDE

-339 LRDEKFDSEQAVR
+339 LRDEKFESEQAVR

-407 TFEQRRKENQSLE
+407 TFEQRRKENPSLE
-420 KPEPTDDPDPEPLG
+420 KSEIDDGPEPLQE
-434 SGFDMGPFGSE
+434 SVINQELEEAVE
-445 HGRQHMLNS
+445 HFAR
-454 KDNDIP
+454 P
-460 DLEDYDKMQKDIQ
+460 E
-473 SSPPSAVDDAANVMS
+473 
-488 GFDLDFSKL
+488 LDFTLL
-497 EPSVEEAKK
+497 ETRIEQAQK
-506 AFDNWE
+506 AIKDWE
-512 LSKFHK
+512 DSQ
-518 KLEKEVSVENDQV
+518 KEVLDSIEEVE
-531 SEPVPE
+531 PE
-537 PVLEEP
+537 PAEP
-543 EVITEDPE
+543 EVEEVETE
-551 LQAKIEETKQA
+551 
-562 FKEYEGNKV
+562 FKEYEGNK
-571 EEEVEEGPRVS
+571 EEETPEPEEIETT
-582 QGVTYEKVRDSD
+582 GVTIEQVISPDDESD
-594 YYIDPEGKQIHENAI
+594 YMLDPEGRSIHKDAL
-609 KEMHPELFLQADS
+609 KSLHPELFLQTDNSNAS
-622 GARQAGTSF
+622 STSF
-631 GTTFPLIAV
+631 GESFPTVAM
-640 KGDIFV
+640 KGDTFV
-646 RVDQMPNRVF
+646 RVDQMPNRVY
-656 KFEGKDWME
+656 KFEGKAWIE
-665 IDKELSDSYTF
+665 IQKEGTDTYLYN
-676 DEEYIKYIIAQIK
+676 EEYINHLVEKIQ
-689 TGEYDIDL
+689 TGEYDVDL
-697 LSEAERYQVEVYL
+697 LSDSERQQIEIYL
-710 TKNSG
+710 QNDKKG

>member
-1 MYDNAEEKSYM
+1 M

-23 FTALTISGVAIYYSV
+23 LTALTISGVAIYYSV

-45 SAAVIPIIVMGG
+45 SAAVIPIIIMGG

-66 AVWLHRYW
+66 AVWLHRFW

-84 LSIAVLVL
+84 LSIAVVVL

-117 AIATVQ
+117 AIATVN

-137 ILEDRIAGLQSGNGF
+137 ILEDRINGLQSGDGF
-152 DVSSSIEQQQEII
+152 DVSSSIAQQQEII

-196 LETSLTADIQVQTD
+196 LENSLTADIQVQTD

-262 DSARDREAELRR
+262 DSARDRESELRR

-289 YRAQTQETVDA
+289 YRAQTQDTVDA

-325 WNVTI
+325 WNITI

-339 LRDEKFDSEQAVR
+339 LRDEKFESEQAVR

-407 TFEQRRKENQSLE
+407 TFEQRRKEDSSLE
-420 KPEPTDDPDPEPLG
+420 KPEPPKDPDPEPLG
-434 SGFDMGPFGSE
+434 SGFDMEPFGSE
-445 HGRQHMLNS
+445 HGRQHMLKS
-454 KDNDIP
+454 KNDIP
-460 DLEDYDKMQKDIQ
+460 KDTLDDYDKMQADMR
-473 SSPPSAVDDAANVMS
+473 SNPSAVDDAANVMS
-488 GFDLDFSKL
+488 GFDLDFAKL
-497 EPSVEEAKK
+497 EPSITEAKE
-506 AFDNWE
+506 AFENWE

-518 KLEKEVSVENDQV
+518 RLEEEVSVEKDQV
-531 SEPVPE
+531 SEPGPE
-537 PVLEEP
+537 PVLEDP
-543 EVITEDPE
+543 EIITEDPE
-551 LQAKIEETKQA
+551 LLQKIEETKQA
-562 FKEYEGNKV
+562 FKEYEGNKE
-571 EEEVEEGPRVS
+571 EEEVEEPARVS
-582 QGVTYEKVRDSD
+582 QGHTYQKVRDSE
-594 YYIDPEGKQIHENAI
+594 YYIDPEGKQIHENAL
-609 KEMHPELFLQADS
+609 KAQHPDLFLQADS

-631 GTTFPLIAV
+631 GTTFPMIAI

-665 IDKELSDSYTF
+665 IDKESTDSYTF

-697 LSEAERYQVEVYL
+697 LSEAERHQVEIYL

>member
-1 MYDNAEEKSYM
+1 MKRAKYYDESINAKEPKNM
-12 KTSIFIAWLTL
+12 KANLFIAWLTL
-23 FTALTISGVAIYYSV
+23 LTALTISGVAIYYSV

-45 SAAVIPIIVMGG
+45 SAAVIPIIIMGG

-66 AVWLHRYW
+66 AVWLHRFW

-84 LSIAVLVL
+84 LSIAVVVL

-117 AIATVQ
+117 AIATVT
-123 RIDGQIAREENRIQ
+123 RIDGQIAREENRIE
-137 ILEDRIAGLQSGNGF
+137 ILEDRINGLQSGDGF
-152 DVSSSIEQQQEII
+152 DVSSSISQQQEII

-210 KLVPLDELVASYRDE
+210 KLVPLDDLVASYRDE
-225 EDSGFI
+225 EDTGFI

-262 DSARDREAELRR
+262 NSARDREAELRR

-319 LAQIDE
+319 LEQIDE
-325 WNVTI
+325 WNLTI
-330 DNIYNTIDS
+330 DGIYNTIDS
-339 LRDEKFDSEQAVR
+339 LRDEKFESEQAVR

-373 ADASLLET
+373 ADAGLLET

-407 TFEQRRKENQSLE
+407 TFEQRRKENPSLE
-420 KPEPTDDPDPEPLG
+420 KFEIDDGPEPLQE
-434 SGFDMGPFGSE
+434 SVINEELEEAVE
-445 HGRQHMLNS
+445 HFAR
-454 KDNDIP
+454 P
-460 DLEDYDKMQKDIQ
+460 E
-473 SSPPSAVDDAANVMS
+473 
-488 GFDLDFSKL
+488 LDFTALETRIKL
-497 EPSVEEAKK
+497 AKK
-506 AFDNWE
+506 AIKDWE
-512 LSKFHK
+512 DSQQEIF
-518 KLEKEVSVENDQV
+518 EVAEEVE
-531 SEPVPE
+531 P
-537 PVLEEP
+537 EP
-543 EVITEDPE
+543 EVEEVETE
-551 LQAKIEETKQA
+551 

-571 EEEVEEGPRVS
+571 EEETPEPEDIETT
-582 QGVTYEKVRDSD
+582 GVTIEQVKSEDDESD
-594 YYIDPEGKQIHENAI
+594 YMLDPEGRSIHKDAL
-609 KEMHPELFLQADS
+609 KSLHPELFLQTDNSNAS
-622 GARQAGTSF
+622 STSF
-631 GTTFPLIAV
+631 GESFPTVAM
-640 KGDIFV
+640 KGDTFV
-646 RVDQMPNRVF
+646 RVDQMPNRVY
-656 KFEGKDWME
+656 KFEGNAWIE
-665 IDKELSDSYTF
+665 IQKEGTDTYLYN
-676 DEEYIKYIIAQIK
+676 EEYINHLVEKIQ
-689 TGEYDIDL
+689 TGEYDVDL
-697 LSEAERYQVEVYL
+697 LSDSERQQIEIYL
-710 TKNSG
+710 QNDKKG

>member
-1 MYDNAEEKSYM
+1 MYDNAKGTTYM

-23 FTALTISGVAIYYSV
+23 LTALTISGVAIYYSV

-45 SAAVIPIIVMGG
+45 SAAVIPIIIMGG

-117 AIATVQ
+117 AIATVN

-137 ILEDRIAGLQSGNGF
+137 ILEDRINGLQSGDGF
-152 DVSSSIEQQQEII
+152 DVSSSIAQQQEII

-262 DSARDREAELRR
+262 DSARDRESELRR

-339 LRDEKFDSEQAVR
+339 LRDEKFESEQAVR

-407 TFEQRRKENQSLE
+407 TFEQRRKENPSLE
-420 KPEPTDDPDPEPLG
+420 KSEIDDGPEPLQE
-434 SGFDMGPFGSE
+434 SVINQELEEAVE
-445 HGRQHMLNS
+445 HFAR
-454 KDNDIP
+454 P
-460 DLEDYDKMQKDIQ
+460 E
-473 SSPPSAVDDAANVMS
+473 
-488 GFDLDFSKL
+488 LDFTLL
-497 EPSVEEAKK
+497 ETRIEQAQK
-506 AFDNWE
+506 AIKDWE
-512 LSKFHK
+512 DSQ
-518 KLEKEVSVENDQV
+518 KEVLDSIEEVE
-531 SEPVPE
+531 PE
-537 PVLEEP
+537 PAEP
-543 EVITEDPE
+543 EVEEVETE
-551 LQAKIEETKQA
+551 
-562 FKEYEGNKV
+562 FKEYEGNK
-571 EEEVEEGPRVS
+571 EEETPEPEKIETT
-582 QGVTYEKVRDSD
+582 GVTIEQVISPDDESD
-594 YYIDPEGKQIHENAI
+594 YMLDPEGRSIHKDAL
-609 KEMHPELFLQADS
+609 KSLHPELFLQTDNSNAS
-622 GARQAGTSF
+622 STSF
-631 GTTFPLIAV
+631 GESFPTVAM
-640 KGDIFV
+640 KGDTFV
-646 RVDQMPNRVF
+646 RVDQMPNRVY
-656 KFEGKDWME
+656 KFEGKAWIE
-665 IDKELSDSYTF
+665 IQKEGTDTYLYN
-676 DEEYIKYIIAQIK
+676 EEYINHLVEKIQ
-689 TGEYDIDL
+689 TGEYDVDL
-697 LSEAERYQVEVYL
+697 LSDSERQQIEIYL
-710 TKNSG
+710 QNDKKG